1 MTQRLLNGELKRAFT
16 FKLVTFSD
24 LERKSGCD
32 SFLLSVDN
40 ESLGSREVY
49 VQVIF
54 IRDIRRR
61 ADLPPQKDSASK

>member
-1 MTQRLLNGELKRAFT
+1 MI
-16 FKLVTFSD
+16 FSD

-32 SFLLSVDN
+32 SFFLSVDN
-40 ESLGSREVY
+40 ETLGSRKVY

-61 ADLPPQKDSASK
+61 ADLPSQKDSTKVNNNLCSVEQSL

>member
-16 FKLVTFSD
+16 FKLVIFSD
-24 LERKSGCD
+24 LERKSGYD
-32 SFLLSVDN
+32 SFFLSVDN
-40 ESLGSREVY
+40 ETLGNSEVD

-61 ADLPPQKDSASK
+61 ADLPLYTEGSNT